1 MCRGAAAAAAAGAA
15 GEQIGEERGA
25 PAGWG
30 AQVQEQLGAVS
41 RLGVQKRLVEED
53 NGFWR
58 GEAITHA
65 WLSSEDGR
73 KDPKQGPGGRL
84 TPGAVPRGLSSF
96 QARGEAAAA
105 HQRSSPSLS
114 LSLSPCPPFASC
126 LLWFQSRLQNT
137 KLLLTFILQ
146 AFHHSWR
153 NPHFLFIVASNLQR
167 GREAAWSSF
176 YIPPLLKKKK
186 VSFLSTRLGWEKT
199 NQLGLS
205 PRAPGG
211 LFLSVCVGCLVC
223 FGFVSGGGLQDF

>member
-1 MCRGAAAAAAAGAA
+1 VCECMY
-15 GEQIGEERGA
+15 
-25 PAGWG
+25 
-30 AQVQEQLGAVS
+30 
-41 RLGVQKRLVEED
+41 GVYGVCVRNVF
-53 NGFWR
+53 G
-58 GEAITHA
+58 I
-65 WLSSEDGR
+65 
-73 KDPKQGPGGRL
+73 
-84 TPGAVPRGLSSF
+84 PRGLPSF

-105 HQRSSPSLS
+105 PHWSSPSLS

-153 NPHFLFIVASNLQR
+153 NPHFLFIVASNLPR
-167 GREAAWSSF
+167 GREVAWSSF
-176 YIPPLLKKKK
+176 YIPPLLKKKKK

-211 LFLSVCVGCLVC
+211 CV
-223 FGFVSGGGLQDF
+223 

>member
-1 MCRGAAAAAAAGAA
+1 M
-15 GEQIGEERGA
+15 EETTVSGEEK
-25 PAGWG
+25 PLHT
-30 AQVQEQLGAVS
+30 LGS
-41 RLGVQKRLVEED
+41 PLR
-53 NGFWR
+53 NGER
-58 GEAITHA
+58 TP
-65 WLSSEDGR
+65 R
-73 KDPKQGPGGRL
+73 QRPGGRL
-84 TPGAVPRGLSSF
+84 TPGAVPRGLLSF

-105 HQRSSPSLS
+105 PHWSSPSRS

-153 NPHFLFIVASNLQR
+153 NPHFLFIVSSNLPR

-186 VSFLSTRLGWEKT
+186 KKSFIFKHASGMGKDQPVGAFSQGSR
-199 NQLGLS
+199 GLC
-205 PRAPGG
+205 
-211 LFLSVCVGCLVC
+211 LSVCVGCVVC